1 MTQRFSIGNF
11 NVRNLVPASTDAGY
25 HFFYAPEKHNCYRD
39 HGSKDQTP
47 YQKKIRWLASQLDR
61 MQCDIV
67 CFEEVFELEPLQH
80 VIDASSYA
88 GKVKLYLCGNPVYR
102 EERYRGTNAKIYT
115 HPRIAIMIHKDY
127 ELRDM
132 NELAEF
138 PKEFNFARKVE
149 EFSGRNWQIQLTQ
162 DGKSVHKFNRPVL
175 RARIRMPKRFAN
187 AVGSHRGETPE
198 ILLYAAHFKSK
209 RPIQARTSGD
219 STRDMAQNYL
229 IENAVG
235 QARSLMLRAIEAAA
249 LRCYV
254 LDDLTN
260 TDTPVF
266 LLGDLNDGPHGATT
280 EIAGGL
286 SLVNMPLPGLGRDE
300 ENNLAADLTMYNA
313 YELQTRRTRRDVYY
327 THIHKGIHDTLD
339 HIMVS
344 SHFVPRPLREDV
356 GRNPIGK
363 IGTLRILNDHLLN
376 QDLDDM
382 RSERVGKYLHTRSDH
397 GQISVRIDW
406 REKPRAKQQN

>member
-25 HFFYAPEKHNCYRD
+25 NFFYSPDKHNCYRD

-47 YQKKIRWLASQLDR
+47 YQKKIKWLAGQLDR

-67 CFEEVFELEPLQH
+67 CFEEVFDLAPLQD

-88 GKVKLYLCGNPVYR
+88 GKVELHLCGDPVFR
-102 EERYRGTNAKIYT
+102 EETYHGATARIYAL
-115 HPRIAIMIHKDY
+115 PRLAIMIHKDY
-127 ELRDM
+127 ELRDI
-132 NELAEF
+132 NHLAEF
-138 PKEFNFARKVE
+138 PKEFDFARKVE

-162 DGKSVHKFNRPVL
+162 DGASVNKFNRPVL
-175 RARIRMPKRFAN
+175 RARIRMPKRFSN
-187 AVGSHRGETPE
+187 AIGNHRSESPE
-198 ILLYAAHFKSK
+198 ILLYAAHLKSK
-209 RPIQARTSGD
+209 RPIQSRTSGED
-219 STRDMAQNYL
+219 TREMAQNYL

-254 LDDLTN
+254 LDDLAN

-286 SLVNMPLPGLGRDE
+286 SLVKMPLPDLNRDQ
-300 ENNLAADLTMYNA
+300 ENDLAADLTMYNA

-327 THIHKGIHDTLD
+327 THIHKGVHDTLD

-356 GRNPIGK
+356 GREAIGK

-382 RSERVGKYLHTRSDH
+382 RSERVGKFLHTRSDH

-406 REKPRAKQQN
+406 REKPRKDPEK